1 MARSSD
7 SNFLLAIVK
16 DKTFQAREIRRVIL
30 LAMTY
35 LVVTT
40 VLLGIFYHAMLG
52 QLTAGAAPLFFV
64 SEDMQRFNEMV
75 PGLASVLGR
84 WVIVMLIVNVIITVV
99 LGVYITRKLGH
110 PLLAIKRALR
120 EVGEGNLD
128 VRLRD
133 TDSREFSDLCSAMNS
148 AMTEVRTRV
157 RTAQDDFSALAALQN
172 KADTREEDMSAAI
185 QNCRESLDFFT
196 ASNEGAGQKSS
207 AQ

>member
-30 LAMTY
+30 LATTY

-84 WVIVMLIVNVIITVV
+84 WVIVMLIVNVVITVI

-120 EVGEGNLD
+120 EV
-128 VRLRD
+128 
-133 TDSREFSDLCSAMNS
+133 DSE
-148 AMTEVRTRV
+148 
-157 RTAQDDFSALAALQN
+157 
-172 KADTREEDMSAAI
+172 
-185 QNCRESLDFFT
+185 
-196 ASNEGAGQKSS
+196 
-207 AQ
+207 

>member
-35 LVVTT
+35 LIVTT
-40 VLLGIFYHAMLG
+40 VLLGVFYHAMLG
-52 QLTAGAAPLFFV
+52 KLVDGAAPLFFV

-84 WVIVMLIVNVIITVV
+84 WIIVMLVINVVITVLV
-99 LGVYITRKLGH
+99 GTYITRKLGH
-110 PLLAIKRALR
+110 PLMAIKRALN

-128 VRLRD
+128 VRLRE
-133 TDSREFSDLCSAMNS
+133 TDSREFADLTKALNS
-148 AMTEVRTRV
+148 TMGTIREQVK
-157 RTAQDDFSALAALQN
+157 TAQNEFEELEQVQNQPSPSAEAVQTAMGRCKQALSYF
-172 KADTREEDMSAAI
+172 KVVTEDS
-185 QNCRESLDFFT
+185 E
-196 ASNEGAGQKSS
+196 KSS
-207 AQ
+207 AA

>member
-35 LVVTT
+35 LIITT

-52 QLTAGAAPLFFV
+52 QLVAGAAPLFFV

-75 PGLASVLGR
+75 PGIASVLGR
-84 WVIVMLIVNVIITVV
+84 WIIVMMVVNVIITSIVGIYV
-99 LGVYITRKLGH
+99 TRKLGH

-128 VRLRD
+128 VRLRE
-133 TDSREFSDLCSAMNS
+133 TDNREFADLCMALNS
-148 AMTEVRTRV
+148 AMFEVKTRV
-157 RTAQDDFSALAALQN
+157 KTAQDDFSALVQLQDQP
-172 KADTREEDMSAAI
+172 DTSQQELDTAI
-185 QNCRESLDFFT
+185 QNCRESLEFFKAT
-196 ASNEGAGQKSS
+196 EENVEPQAS